1 MEVCLLCSVDT
12 GGGGGVFCV
21 LLVRGGLF
29 LVFCCYMGGCLL
41 CSVDTGR
48 CVYCVLLIQ
57 GSMFMVF
64 C

>member
-1 MEVCLLCSVDT
+1 MVTGVD
-12 GGGGGVFCV
+12 VYDRF
-21 LLVRGGLF
+21 
-29 LVFCCYMGGCLL
+29 

-57 GSMFMVF
+57 GGNVYCVLLIQGNNVCCVLLIQGGMFIVF